1 MVTMAVSTA
10 AVIESI
16 IVINLRS
23 LGTSTKPLSPAVR
36 FVAFRLVGRLMCVS
50 CPSKSV
56 SAAQVVP
63 SKSVSAARVCP
74 STSVR
79 AARVVPSKS
88 VRAARVCPSTSVR
101 AARVVPSKS
110 ARALRVWPSSTDE
123 RRSSVVLKDV
133 AEAASAAPDSDK
145 HRTAV
150 DDVLT
155 ELRKVTYLPWAPINF

>member
-50 CPSKSV
+50 CPSESV
-56 SAAQVVP
+56 SAAQ
-63 SKSVSAARVCP
+63 
-74 STSVR
+74 
-79 AARVVPSKS
+79 VVPSKS